1 MIQSAIEILPVGMF
15 PSLLVCVNVNMLWVC
30 VRGTHHKGKATVSWS
45 GGDGALSEHNPT
57 LNGHRLHAEK
67 VWQLL
72 FMWRLK
78 RTSIVF
84 QWEII

>member
-15 PSLLVCVNVNMLWVC
+15 VCVNKDVLWVC

-45 GGDGALSEHNPT
+45 SGDGVPSEQNST
-57 LNGHRLHAEK
+57 LNGHRLHADAWK

-72 FMWRLK
+72 CMWRLK
-78 RTSIVF
+78 STSTVL
-84 QWEII
+84 QWENI